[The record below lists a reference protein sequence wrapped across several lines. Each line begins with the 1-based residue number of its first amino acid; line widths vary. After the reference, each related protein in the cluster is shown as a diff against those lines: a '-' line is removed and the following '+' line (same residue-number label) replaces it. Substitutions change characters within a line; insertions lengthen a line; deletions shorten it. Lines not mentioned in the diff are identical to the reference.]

1 MNKNIVKKKINS
13 ADYHDYVI
21 KDDVFIGD
29 FEGMYRNSSGV
40 PWHQDKTAYSIF
52 TDIDLAILRNFYQ
65 EHRFNSILELG
76 CGLWYIAARLK
87 YEFPKCKVTGV
98 DISPTAIKQAKKK
111 FSGISFH
118 VLDILDTQASR
129 FQDKFDLVYVK
140 DLLWY
145 ICHDMDNFINNL
157 QEIIKKGAFIY
168 ILQSV
173 PDLNKFYGQN
183 LFPTCDSMITFFS
196 KRFRPLYSSSTYEK
210 NSKRFMGKYAIDK
223 YVRFLGQKV

>member
-76 CGLWYIAARLK
+76 CGLGYIAARLK

-129 FQDKFDLVYVK
+129 FQDKFDLV
-140 DLLWY
+140 
-145 ICHDMDNFINNL
+145 
-157 QEIIKKGAFIY
+157 
-168 ILQSV
+168 
-173 PDLNKFYGQN
+173 
-183 LFPTCDSMITFFS
+183 
-196 KRFRPLYSSSTYEK
+196 
-210 NSKRFMGKYAIDK
+210 
-223 YVRFLGQKV
+223 